1 VIRSIPRPSPGLR
14 REARALRERIVA
26 LARGGS
32 LRDPVAAS
40 CGRHELTPAQIHALL
55 ALGHD
60 GPLTMGE
67 LARRV
72 AITEKTIT
80 GIVDRLERDGHLV
93 RARNTEDRRVV
104 LVKLTPAGA
113 TLYRRI
119 DAEIEDGL
127 ARLLGL
133 LEPLDRAELARI
145 VEKLVLRLTRAA
157 PERDAARR
165 GRGGVRTALRADRED
180 K

>member
-1 VIRSIPRPSPGLR
+1 MRTKPRPPEALR
-14 REARALRERIVA
+14 RQARALRERIVA

-40 CGRHELTPAQIHALL
+40 CGDLELTPPQIHALL

-60 GPLTMGE
+60 GALTMGE

-80 GIVDRLERDGHLV
+80 GIVDRLERDGHL
-93 RARNTEDRRVV
+93 ARERDAEDRRVV
-104 LVKLTPAGA
+104 HVKLTAAGA
-113 TLYRRI
+113 TLFRRI
-119 DAEIEDGL
+119 DEEIEDGV

-133 LEPLDRAELARI
+133 LDPDERAALAGI
-145 VEKLVLRLTRAA
+145 VEKLASKLTAA
-157 PERDAARR
+157 NPDRDAARR
-165 GRGGVRTALRADRED
+165 GRGALPTALRAERED
-180 K
+180 T